1 MRSPSSICGLAFLLY
16 VFPFLLHS
24 AAAGQNTEVGVEP
37 TLRGQQSLENQQ
49 EPAARN
55 YVTVELPPK
64 KLLKY
69 YPELKGFEPATS
81 QDELTSLLAKV
92 GANEDLFLYK
102 VPNLSSQ
109 EDVTQEKLDSHGW
122 VQGLPV
128 FTGHYS
134 YVVRAHVTGEGMR
147 FSEGRTDA
155 HWQKIDPPVASGFT
169 LAQQFALFPLQF
181 HPFHQTAAKYRYL
194 GRQVLDNR
202 QDYVVAFAQEPE
214 KTQLAG
220 IVTVNGVD
228 FPVAYQGI
236 AWIEPDNFQIVRMRI
251 DLLKPRREVGTQ
263 MTDIRLSEVR
273 LPLVTQPLWL
283 PRDVVVTRA
292 GKGGALREKHQ
303 FSDYRVFVSV
313 GTTVPT
319 AQPPAEK
326 PK

>member
-1 MRSPSSICGLAFLLY
+1 MRLPASICGLAFLLY

-37 TLRGQQSLENQQ
+37 TLRGQQTLENQQ
-49 EPAARN
+49 EPTARN
-55 YVTVELPPK
+55 YVIVELPPK

-92 GANEDLFLYK
+92 GANEELFLYK

-214 KTQLAG
+214 RSQLTG

-251 DLLKPRREVGTQ
+251 DLLKPRREVGSQ

-292 GKGGALREKHQ
+292 GKGRALREKHQ

-313 GTTVPT
+313 VPT